1 MPPTGPRRSD
11 ASDASSGPDAAS
23 APDYGPRARVGIATP
38 QANPTVEPELRA
50 LLPASVGVYATRLT
64 HPSPRVEERLQHYLL
79 HIHDA
84 VQSFGSMPLAAFGF
98 GCTGSSYLAGQAR
111 EDELAAQAEARRG
124 IPVITAAQAIRR
136 ALAALDAR
144 RIALVSPY
152 PVALAEAGYRYWQDA
167 GIALAA
173 KLRVDTELRD
183 THRIYELTSDDALRA
198 LRELDAG
205 DAQAIVC
212 SGTGMPTVR
221 ALRAFAP
228 QARVPVLSSNL
239 CLAWALGHVVAP
251 ELTPELPAGL
261 LA

>member
-111 EDELAAQAEARRG
+111 EDELAA
-124 IPVITAAQAIRR
+124 R